1 MNQQNRHDRSLLTLC
16 GLSLVLSC
24 LASAEA
30 RADEDADLQAVR
42 EYRLTDE
49 RVEEFTQASRN
60 LVNAM
65 EADPGL
71 AADDSSLDFGSDAS
85 IAEIAAGL
93 DAQPAA
99 REAIES
105 AGMTSAEYVTFSFA
119 MVQAGMGAWLVKEQG
134 PDALPADVPR
144 ENVDYYIANSERFE
158 ALAAEME
165 AMQDDGE

>member
-1 MNQQNRHDRSLLTLC
+1 MKQKNRHDRSFLTLC

-24 LASAEA
+24 LVSAEA

-49 RVEEFTQASRN
+49 RLEEFTEASRN

-65 EADPGL
+65 EADSGL
-71 AADDSSLDFGSDAS
+71 AADDPSLDFGSDAS

-93 DAQPAA
+93 DAQPAV

-105 AGMTSAEYVTFSFA
+105 AGMTSAEYVTFNFA
-119 MVQAGMGAWLVKEQG
+119 VVQAGMGAWLVKEQG
-134 PDALPADVPR
+134 PDALPADLSR

-165 AMQDDGE
+165 ALQDGGE